1 MEMLLKLINSI
12 METKEVIE
20 IMLEEIK
27 GNSYINIAEFLT
39 NINLKKLKIKDL
51 IKEIEKNYNQELII
65 NQENT
70 EVYSYDLVYN
80 YFKLKLFRFLEKGID
95 MDIDS
100 DDFKEFKP
108 DDLIRIFSIID
119 SEFFN
124 YLLDNI

>member
-1 MEMLLKLINSI
+1 

-27 GNSYINIAEFLT
+27 GNSYINIAEFLM

-65 NQENT
+65 NLENT

-95 MDIDS
+95 MDLNS

>member
-1 MEMLLKLINSI
+1 

-20 IMLEEIK
+20 VLLEEIK

-65 NQENT
+65 NLENT

-80 YFKLKLFRFLEKGID
+80 YFKLKLFRFLEKGTD
-95 MDIDS
+95 MDLYS

-124 YLLDNI
+124 YLLKKI

>member
-1 MEMLLKLINSI
+1 

-27 GNSYINIAEFLT
+27 GNSYINIAEFLM

-65 NQENT
+65 NLENT

-95 MDIDS
+95 MDLNS

-108 DDLIRIFSIID
+108 ADLIRIFCIID

>member
-1 MEMLLKLINSI
+1 

-27 GNSYINIAEFLT
+27 GNSYINISNFLM

-95 MDIDS
+95 MDLDS
-100 DDFKEFKP
+100 YDFKEFKP

>member
-1 MEMLLKLINSI
+1 MEI
-12 METKEVIE
+12 KEVIE

-27 GNSYINIAEFLT
+27 GNSYINISEFLM
-39 NINLKKLKIKDL
+39 NINLKKLSIKDL
-51 IKEIEKNYNQELII
+51 IKEIEKNYNQELIL

-80 YFKLKLFRFLEKGID
+80 YFKLKLFRFLEKGTD
-95 MDIDS
+95 MDLNS

>member
-1 MEMLLKLINSI
+1 

-20 IMLEEIK
+20 VLLEEIK
-27 GNSYINIAEFLT
+27 GNSYINISQFLM

-51 IKEIEKNYNQELII
+51 IKEIEKNYNQELIV
-65 NQENT
+65 NLENT

-80 YFKLKLFRFLEKGID
+80 YFKLKLFRFLDKRTD
-95 MDIDS
+95 MDLNS
-100 DDFKEFKP
+100 EDFKEFKP

>member
-1 MEMLLKLINSI
+1 
-12 METKEVIE
+12 METKEVIK

-27 GNSYINIAEFLT
+27 GNSYINIAEFLM

-65 NQENT
+65 NLENT

-95 MDIDS
+95 MDLNS

>member
-1 MEMLLKLINSI
+1 
-12 METKEVIE
+12 
-20 IMLEEIK
+20 MLEEIK
-27 GNSYINIAEFLT
+27 GNSYLIIADFLM

-95 MDIDS
+95 MDLDS

-124 YLLDNI
+124 YLREKI

>member
-1 MEMLLKLINSI
+1 MEMSLKLINSI

-27 GNSYINIAEFLT
+27 GNSYLNIADFLM

-65 NQENT
+65 NLENT

-80 YFKLKLFRFLEKGID
+80 YFKLKLFRFLEKGND
-95 MDIDS
+95 MDLNS